1 LAPDCFP
8 KKYERDLILVRP
20 ILFHLPFG
28 LPIYGYGAMLCLSVI
43 VGRLLAVRL
52 AERDGMDGGLMSRG
66 CVWILASAFVGARL
80 LCVVTEPDQ
89 FDRAIDVFKWWNG
102 GVVAYGGFLG
112 GLVGTIVFCRIHG
125 VRLLTLA
132 DCAVPSLCLGLMLT
146 RIGCLLAGCCFGQP
160 WEGPWAVRFP
170 AGSPAFE
177 QQALQGLLPA
187 AAMESLPVHPTQLY
201 ESLAGLALFSVVIAV
216 RRRQKFPGQA
226 LAAFFL
232 GYAVLRYAIEVVRAD
247 SGRGTIGPF
256 STSQF
261 IAMATFLSAAALSYV
276 LQRGRPQLSDAD
288 PGLNGMRRP

>member
-1 LAPDCFP
+1 
-8 KKYERDLILVRP
+8 VRP

-28 LPIYGYGAMLCLSVI
+28 LPIYGYGAMLCLAVI

-52 AERDGMDGGLMSRG
+52 AERDGMDGGLMSRC
-66 CVWILASAFVGARL
+66 CVWILVSAFVGARL

-89 FDRAIDVFKWWNG
+89 FDRAIDVFKWWKG

-112 GLVGTIVFCRIHG
+112 GLLGTAVFCRIHG
-125 VRLLTLA
+125 VRLLAVA

-187 AAMESLPVHPTQLY
+187 GATESLPVHPTQVY
-201 ESLAGLALFSVVIAV
+201 EALVGLALLSVVMAV

-226 LAAFFL
+226 LVAFFL
-232 GYAVLRYAIEVVRAD
+232 GYAALRYAIEVVRAD
-247 SGRGTIGPF
+247 AGRGAIGPF
-256 STSQF
+256 STSQL
-261 IAMATFLSAAALSYV
+261 IALVTLPSAAMLFYV
-276 LQRGRPQLSDAD
+276 LWRHHQQVLTSDTRILAQE
-288 PGLNGMRRP
+288 GVAGAAR

>member
-1 LAPDCFP
+1 
-8 KKYERDLILVRP
+8 VRP

-89 FDRAIDVFKWWNG
+89 FDQAIDVFKWWKG

-112 GLVGTIVFCRIHG
+112 GLLGAIVFSRIHG
-125 VRLLTLA
+125 VRLLAWA

-160 WEGPWAVRFP
+160 WDGPWAVRFP

-187 AAMESLPVHPTQLY
+187 GAAQSLPVHPTQVY
-201 ESLAGLALFSVVIAV
+201 ESLVGLALLSVVMAV
-216 RRRQKFPGQA
+216 RRRQKFPGQV

-247 SGRGTIGPF
+247 AGRGSIGPF
-256 STSQF
+256 STSQL
-261 IAMATFLSAAALSYV
+261 IALVTLPAAAFFYV
-276 LQRGRPQLSDAD
+276 SWRRHRDVLASDTPTRVQERVA
-288 PGLNGMRRP
+288 RATH